1 MHTKD
6 GTMKL
11 DGGLVWRDANAMVT
25 ANREVLAVLAG
36 VFFLLPSL
44 AFSLFMPQPEPP
56 AGADVK
62 QLMAMM
68 REFYVDAAPWFLGMT
83 LIQTVGQVAVLALL
97 ARAGQATVGEALRE
111 GVAGLLP
118 FLAVQILLVMAATLA
133 LGIAIALGGV
143 TGSPVIAG
151 VLVGVILGA
160 GAWAGLRMMLTLP
173 VIAVERKRSPFQV
186 IRRSWELTRGNAGR
200 ILLYVALLA
209 IAVFFIIA
217 VAGAI
222 IGIVM
227 ALLAGPQA
235 AQIANA
241 VIGAVVGSVFSLYL
255 VASLSAMHRQLGG
268 SGVAEETFS

>member
-1 MHTKD
+1 
-6 GTMKL
+6 MKL

-25 ANREVLAVLAG
+25 ANREVLAVLSG

-56 AGADVK
+56 AGADVD

-68 REFYVDAAPWFLGMT
+68 REFYIGAAPWFLGMT
-83 LIQTVGQVAVLALL
+83 LIQTVGQLAVLALL

-118 FLAVQILLVMAATLA
+118 FLAVQILLVMVATLTA
-133 LGIAIALGGV
+133 GTAIALGGAA
-143 TGSPVIAG
+143 GSPVVAG
-151 VLVGVILGA
+151 VLVGVVAAVGI
-160 GAWAGLRMMLTLP
+160 WAGLRLMLTLP
-173 VIAVERKRSPFQV
+173 VIAIERRRNPFEV
-186 IRRSWELTRGNAGR
+186 IRRSWEMTRGNAGR

-227 ALLAGPQA
+227 ALAAGPQA

-241 VIGAVVGSVFSLYL
+241 VIGAVVGAIFSLYL
-255 VASLSAMHRQLGG
+255 VASLSAMHRQLVGG
-268 SGVAEETFS
+268 GGAEETFA